1 MVPPINCTCTWTRKA
16 RTGWVRVHHTVG
28 CPVHGAD
35 HLPAETEG
43 TSTARMVFDAAH
55 RAGFTVQDLYDAAA
69 ACIEAHTDPQTT
81 LMVRIGWRNNLQQIH
96 VQPGPR

>member
-1 MVPPINCTCTWTRKA
+1 M
-16 RTGWVRVHHTVG
+16 
-28 CPVHGAD
+28 
-35 HLPAETEG
+35 
-43 TSTARMVFDAAH
+43 FDAAH

-69 ACIEAHTDPQTT
+69 ACIEAHTDPQAT